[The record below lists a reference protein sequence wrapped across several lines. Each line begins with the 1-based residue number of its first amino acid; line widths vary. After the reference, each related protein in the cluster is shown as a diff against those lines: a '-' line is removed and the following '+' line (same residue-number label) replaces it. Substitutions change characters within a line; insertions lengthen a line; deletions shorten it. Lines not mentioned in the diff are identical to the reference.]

1 MIPLKRASVNWLRTN
16 YKLLAHSWTF
26 SQASTIP
33 RKLLKNLHTLHT
45 PTTSNKVTHISDL
58 CRATRNTR
66 ALKPDHPCGIT
77 AGISNPASLIS
88 RHSCR
93 SYTVQMSSTKT
104 GHSQLNNTLYTA
116 CVHAA
121 FLPVKQDRYRV
132 TYQDSENP
140 SRPRNSECIPGGD
153 RRRGRAETV
162 DARWSRRDPGSP
174 SCNRRGHIPVR
185 IGRRGHDTGGRR
197 RGRDHVR
204 TRRQSESQSAERSW
218 FWCRDALHPSTS
230 MQHADRRRNKVT
242 GNTTTTFS
250 FHPVRQ
256 FSMIITD

>member
-26 SQASTIP
+26 SQASTVP
-33 RKLLKNLHTLHT
+33 RKLLKNLHALRT

-58 CRATRNTR
+58 CRATRNTW
-66 ALKPDHPCGIT
+66 ALKPDHPCVIT
-77 AGISNPASLIS
+77 AAISNPVLLVS
-88 RHSCR
+88 RHSHS

-116 CVHAA
+116 RVHTAV
-121 FLPVKQDRYRV
+121 LPLKQDRYRA

-185 IGRRGHDTGGRR
+185 IGRRGHDTGGWH
-197 RGRDHVR
+197 RGHDHVR

-218 FWCRDALHPSTS
+218 FWRRDAPHPSTS
-230 MQHADRRRNKVT
+230 TQQADHHQNRVT
-242 GNTTTTFS
+242 GNTTTTFG

-256 FSMIITD
+256 FSMIITV